1 MVNEY
6 LISFTA
12 GVDELKASMP
22 TKLKD
27 LIKNSELIPKGMQFV
42 SEVFPYRLTMLDDDS
57 FMFRQKAM
65 KNGKEID
72 NFRIVKLEVLFDSF
86 TLTIVL
92 DRYQDPND
100 YINSFSYDYQANT
113 LILMHVIKLANE
125 SKRKLRLY
133 NIETG
138 REFFFQQIKNINLIG
153 RIKTQIY
160 ILLDGHIYYKNKV
173 CKIRYDLMKR
183 NSGSIEEDVFDYYD
197 DILDLKKGEAVTT
210 LFPFVSNNSHKLI
223 YIT

>member
-86 TLTIVL
+86 ALTIVL

-160 ILLDGHIYYKNKV
+160 ILLDGHIYYKN
-173 CKIRYDLMKR
+173 
-183 NSGSIEEDVFDYYD
+183 
-197 DILDLKKGEAVTT
+197 
-210 LFPFVSNNSHKLI
+210 
-223 YIT
+223 